1 MMSLELHHCKE
12 RIADTAGEL
21 SDVISRMISLLRFEN
36 ADVYTLCRECFTDD
50 YMQFRSITS
59 GDFHKMWLDACNC
72 CMSAD
77 TETKRMLINVGETLG
92 TSDTQSQIERLKV
105 ICNDMQDHTKS
116 LKWKVAEQKKLY
128 TTLGALSG
136 LAVSIMII

>member
-59 GDFHKMWLDACNC
+59 GDFHKLWLDSCQHI
-72 CMSAD
+72 SAD
-77 TETKRMLINVGETLG
+77 AESKRLLALVGETLG

-116 LKWKVAEQKKLY
+116 LKRKVAEQKKLY